1 MTQQGDTER
10 TKRENII
17 DMALGF
23 TAMMRILSEGS
34 KVKIEAQLAG
44 LFSSLD
50 KIRTRHDYEA
60 CHSSFCEW
68 FTREIRTAE
77 RTLKNGAV
85 QQSHAASYGQGAKVL
100 DIAIK
105 VYVYYCAQPT
115 AEDAERIVPLLH
127 GAVDAPIMK
136 HLKKSKYA
144 TTTIRA
150 TTIKQVD
157 KTSYQ
162 ALQSVVLTASR
173 ACKIHPVQYDDIMW
187 RQLNRPRT
195 GLAVRGESPEK
206 SLVTSPGVT
215 VKCDV
220 WRWENARA
228 NRLRCGWRRRS
239 CRCRPAIP
247 STPG

>member
-1 MTQQGDTER
+1 MYGPGEIEVSPHPRGGASKLTEQGDAER
-10 TKRENII
+10 TKRKNII

-34 KVKIEAQLAG
+34 KAKIEAQLAE
-44 LFSSLD
+44 LFSSLG
-50 KIRTRHDYEA
+50 KIRTRHDYKR
-60 CHSSFCEW
+60 CHHSFCEW

-77 RTLKNGAV
+77 RKLKSGIV
-85 QQSHAASYGQGAKVL
+85 QQSNAASYGQGAKIL

-115 AEDAERIVPLLH
+115 AEDAERIVPFLH
-127 GAVDAPIMK
+127 GAVDTPIMK

-162 ALQSVVLTASR
+162 ARQSVVLAESR
-173 ACKIHPVQYDDIMW
+173 ALQDPAGTI
-187 RQLNRPRT
+187 
-195 GLAVRGESPEK
+195 
-206 SLVTSPGVT
+206 
-215 VKCDV
+215 
-220 WRWENARA
+220 
-228 NRLRCGWRRRS
+228 RRHHVEA
-239 CRCRPAIP
+239 P
-247 STPG
+247 